1 VWIEEDTR
9 AGWGGGGGG
18 GFKPANQSEVDVF
31 IGKLR
36 RISREGN
43 VPDWSVAGD
52 CLSETMNGKEKA
64 RARREILYIN
74 KYKEKIAEYKEK
86 NMYTNNLF
94 YDLSHPPLLRS
105 TKTNQNLQLNLLV
118 IYFSSICIDHRVVHV
133 RGCERDFL
141 HLGCKEIF
149 SGI

>member
-1 VWIEEDTR
+1 VCGLKKTR
-9 AGWGGGGGG
+9 AQDGGR
-18 GFKPANQSEVDVF
+18 FNPANQSEVDVF

-86 NMYTNNLF
+86 
-94 YDLSHPPLLRS
+94 
-105 TKTNQNLQLNLLV
+105 
-118 IYFSSICIDHRVVHV
+118 ICIQTTSFTISHIHH
-133 RGCERDFL
+133 F
-141 HLGCKEIF
+141 
-149 SGI
+149 